1 MTFVLFGTLSLN
13 KHKTPIKE
21 VEAFFFFILNLF
33 FKGQRVLK
41 DKNGLSIW

>member
-21 VEAFFFFILNLF
+21 VEAFFFFIFILF
-33 FKGQRVLK
+33 F
-41 DKNGLSIW
+41 